1 MDFTAAYDIEDNI
14 FTGRLVLLPL
24 VDQEVVAVGKE
35 LIIKELEPRDFYGD
49 GAGG

>member
-14 FTGRLVLLPL
+14 FTGRLVLPL
-24 VDQEVVAVGKE
+24 VDQKVVAVGKE